1 MAQLSNEPLKHK
13 YWYATLIVVLLLVF
27 FALYNRTYFFPQ
39 WYPEQQPLQQANT
52 IDRRLNDWNLSHVDS
67 ALKLAKNGDIVAI
80 HEAGELSNNFRFYNK
95 RNNLYAYVGIVLM
108 EKGVPMVYFAGGN
121 KENPNQPLQRD
132 SLKHY
137 IYPNHVVNF
146 GIYRFDMN
154 RKQVA
159 QLEKSVRDAYKNEL
173 PFDPQF
179 NLEDDSLMYNTEFVY
194 KMYREVLTDSVA
206 NFTTSELL
214 GKTYVA
220 CDDIILSKNLKMIC
234 RIKYSR

>member
-39 WYPEQQPLQQANT
+39 WYPEKQPLQTNT

-67 ALKLAKNGDIVAI
+67 ALKLAKHGDIVAI
-80 HEAGELSNNFRFYNK
+80 HEVGELSNNFRFYNK
-95 RNNLYAYVGIVLM
+95 RNSLYAYLGIIML
-108 EKGVPMVYFAGGN
+108 EKGVPIVYYAAGN
-121 KENPNQPLQRD
+121 KQNPNQPLQRD
-132 SLKHY
+132 SLKHF

-159 QLEKSVRDAYKNEL
+159 QLENSVRDAYKNEL

-179 NLEDDSLMYNTEFVY
+179 DLEEDSLMYNTEFVY
-194 KMYREVLTDSVA
+194 KMYRQVLADSIT
-206 NFTTSELL
+206 NFTTSDLL
-214 GKTYVA
+214 GKPYIA
-220 CDDIILSKNLKMIC
+220 CDDVILSKNLKMIC